1 MMFFSEKTM
10 TYQPSDIRALVEPD
24 RVHKAVYT
32 DPTLFELEMDRVF
45 GRAWVYIGHE
55 SQIPNTGDFH
65 QALIG
70 REAVVLIRGED
81 GKPHVLF
88 NRCPHKGAKLVAMPE
103 GNAGRF
109 LRCPFHGWNFRC
121 DGRLL
126 SVPAREGYED
136 TRLDI
141 RDPAYA
147 VRRLPRQQSYR
158 GFVFASLAEDGP
170 SLEDFLGGIRLTL
183 DNFCDRAPEGE
194 VEVAGGVFRVWQ
206 RSNWKI
212 FFENLN
218 DTSHP
223 MVTHES
229 SVNAARAEYQSLG
242 EGGQMPFEL
251 HIIEGNGEPYD
262 FWGALEMVAYDRGHS
277 YMGAIF
283 TPPTDPVSLAHQ
295 ASLEAVHGPERT
307 QQILSVQRHNSIIY
321 PSCAP
326 HTSFQ
331 QLRVIRPIAVDRT
344 LVEIYTFRLKGAPE
358 SFFQRSITYA
368 NIVNSPSSN
377 VMPDDIEVYARVQ
390 AGLGTDG
397 GDWVRLHREAGR
409 EKTEGD
415 GRYTAGGLS
424 ELPMRNQFRAWA
436 SYMSEEA

>member
-1 MMFFSEKTM
+1 MGIDLKN
-10 TYQPSDIRALVEPD
+10 IGALVEED
-24 RVHKAVYT
+24 QVHKAVYT
-32 DPTLFELEMDRVF
+32 DEDVFDLEMDRIF
-45 GRAWVYIGHE
+45 GHAWIYVGHE

-65 QALIG
+65 RALVG
-70 REAVVLIRGED
+70 RESVVLIRGED
-81 GKPHVLF
+81 GKPHVLY
-88 NRCPHKGAKLVAMPE
+88 NRCPHKGAALVVTPD

-126 SVPAREGYED
+126 SVPAREGYEN
-136 TRLDI
+136 TRLDT
-141 RDPAYA
+141 RDPQYSVKRVARYA
-147 VRRLPRQQSYR
+147 SYR
-158 GFVFASLAEDGP
+158 GFVFASLAEEGP
-170 SLEDFLGGIRLTL
+170 SLEEFLGGISLTI

-194 VEVAGGVFRVWQ
+194 VEVAGGVFRVKQ

-229 SVNAARAEYQSLG
+229 SVNAARAEYKSLPAG
-242 EGGQMPFEL
+242 SEMPFQL

-262 FWGALEMVAYDRGHS
+262 FWGALEMVAYDHGHS

-283 TPPTDPVSLAHQ
+283 TPPTDRISLEHQ
-295 ASLEAVHGPERT
+295 AALEAVHGAEKARE
-307 QQILSVQRHNSIIY
+307 ILSVQRHNSIIY

-331 QLRVIRPIAVDRT
+331 QLRVIRPISVNET
-344 LVEIYTFRLKGAPE
+344 MVEIYTFRLKGASDE
-358 SFFQRSITYA
+358 FYQRSVAYA

-377 VMPDDIEVYARVQ
+377 VMPDDIEVYARCQ
-390 AGLGTDG
+390 EGLATDG
-397 GDWVRLHREAGR
+397 GDWVSLHREAGR
-409 EKTEGD
+409 DKADGN

-424 ELPMRNQFRAWA
+424 EMPMRNQYRAWA
-436 SYMSEEA
+436 GYMTKEG

>member
-1 MMFFSEKTM
+1 M
-10 TYQPSDIRALVEPD
+10 TYDRHPIADLVEAD
-24 RVHKAVYT
+24 RVHKDVYT
-32 DPTLFELEMDRVF
+32 DPALFDLEMDRIF
-45 GRAWVYIGHE
+45 GQAWIYVGHE
-55 SQIPNTGDFH
+55 SQIPNTGDYH

-70 REAVVLIRGED
+70 RENVVLIRGED
-81 GKPHVLF
+81 GRPHVLF
-88 NRCPHKGAKLVAMPE
+88 NRCPHKGAKLVAQPS

-109 LRCPFHGWNFRC
+109 LRCPFHGWNFKC

-126 SVPAREGYED
+126 SVPVREGYEG

-141 RDPAYA
+141 RSSDYW
-147 VRRLPRQQSYR
+147 VRRVPRQQSYR
-158 GFVFASLAEDGP
+158 GFVFASLAEEGP
-170 SLEDFLGGIRLTL
+170 ALEDFLGGIKLSL

-229 SVNAARAEYQSLG
+229 SVNAARAEYKSLP
-242 EGGQMPFEL
+242 EGSPMPFQL

-262 FWGALEMVAYDRGHS
+262 FWGALEMVAFDHGHS

-283 TPPTDPVSLAHQ
+283 TPPVDPVSVAHKE
-295 ASLEAVHGPERT
+295 SLEKVHGAERT
-307 QQILSVQRHNSIIY
+307 QEILSIQRHNSIIY

-331 QLRVIRPIAVDRT
+331 QLRVIRPVAVDRT
-344 LVEIYTFRLKGAPE
+344 MVEIYTFRLKGAPE
-358 SFFQRSITYA
+358 EFYQRSITYA

-390 AGLGTDG
+390 QGLANDG
-397 GDWVRLHREAGR
+397 GDWVSLHREAGK
-409 EKTEGD
+409 ETSDGN
-415 GRYTAGGLS
+415 GRYSAGGLS

-436 SYMSEEA
+436 NYMGAEA

>member
-1 MMFFSEKTM
+1 MSSAAEA
-10 TYQPSDIRALVEPD
+10 PDIARLVEPD

-32 DPTLFELEMDRVF
+32 DPALFELEMERIF
-45 GRAWVYIGHE
+45 GQAWIYVGHE
-55 SQIPNTGDFH
+55 SQVPAVGDHH

-70 REAVVLIRGED
+70 RQEVMMLRARD
-81 GKPHVLF
+81 GSVHVLY
-88 NRCPHKGAKLVAMPE
+88 NRCPHKGAQLVALPD
-103 GNAGRF
+103 GNCGKF
-109 LRCPFHGWNFRC
+109 LRCAFHGWSFGL
-121 DGRLL
+121 DGKVI

-136 TRLDI
+136 TRMDLT
-141 RDPAYA
+141 DPAFS
-147 VRRLPRQQSYR
+147 VRRVARQHNYR
-158 GFVFASLAEDGP
+158 GFVFASLAADGP
-170 SLEDFLGGIRLTL
+170 SLEDFLGGIKLSI
-183 DNFCDRAPEGE
+183 DNLCDRAPEGE

-206 RSNWKI
+206 HNNWKI

-229 SVNAARAEYQSLG
+229 SVNAARDEHRSLG
-242 EGGQMPFEL
+242 GDGPMPFEL

-262 FWGALEMVAYDRGHS
+262 FWGKLEMVAYPYGHS

-283 TPPTDPVSLAHQ
+283 NPPNDPVSLEYQ
-295 ASLEAVHGPERT
+295 AVLEAAKGPELT
-307 QQILSVQRHNSIIY
+307 QEILSVQRHNSIIY

-344 LVEIYTFRLKGAPE
+344 MVEIYTFRLKGAPD

-390 AGLGTDG
+390 QGLTGDG
-397 GDWVRLHREAGR
+397 GDWVSLHREAGR
-409 EKTEGD
+409 DRPEADRTVG
-415 GRYTAGGLS
+415 GGLS

-436 SYMSEEA
+436 DYMTEQA